1 LHLFIASSAQLWLR
15 TAGEEG
21 KEWRG
26 FAFLL
31 PFAQIS
37 MGASDL
43 IVKAIFSKTLATCD
57 ERKKLNK
64 MVTAV
69 KSRLNNCNSK
79 QLEGNSTN

>member
-1 LHLFIASSAQLWLR
+1 LR

-21 KEWRG
+21 KVWRG

-57 ERKKLNK
+57 ERKALTKW
-64 MVTAV
+64 
-69 KSRLNNCNSK
+69 
-79 QLEGNSTN
+79 